1 MAIIDPRTG
10 EPIAD
15 ANPQAGDSAAPASDA
30 LDQNQ
35 NQDPGQDPIVEAN
48 AGNIQQLL
56 EMSMQ
61 VPVVLDCW
69 APWCE
74 PCKNLMPVMEKL
86 AREYSGAF
94 ILATLNID
102 ENPEIAGQLGVR
114 SVPDVKLI
122 SQGGLVDQ
130 FQGALPEKQIR
141 EWLGK
146 YFPPPAEASLTPEE
160 EAAAAFEAGDYAAA
174 LAIYKELVAQWP
186 EHTDYQ
192 VEMARTLAASKQAED
207 ALALLDNL
215 PPEVRDA
222 APARGVRAS
231 IEFAKEAPSAE
242 EVAALGERD
251 DSEASFKRAMR
262 QVADGQYESGLEALL
277 ALMKQD
283 RAYGD
288 DAARKTLL
296 RVFDALGAD
305 HPLTVSYRRRLF
317 ALLY

>member
-15 ANPQAGDSAAPASDA
+15 ASPQASDTAAPMPDA
-30 LDQNQ
+30 QGQ
-35 NQDPGQDPIVEAN
+35 NQDPVVEAN

-61 VPVVLDCW
+61 VPVLLDCW

-86 AREYSGAF
+86 AREYNGAF

-102 ENPEIAGQLGVR
+102 ENPQIAEQLGVR

-141 EWLGK
+141 EWLAK
-146 YFPPPAEASLTPEE
+146 YFPPPAEAPLSPEE
-160 EAAAAFEAGDYAAA
+160 EAAAAFEAGDYPAA
-174 LAIYKELVAQWP
+174 LAIYQELVAQWP

-192 VEMARTLAASKQAED
+192 VEMARVLAASEQADD
-207 ALALLDNL
+207 ALAVLDNL

-231 IEFAKEAPSAE
+231 IEFAEEAPSAE
-242 EVAALGERD
+242 EIAALGERD
-251 DSEASFKRAMR
+251 DSEACYQRAMR
-262 QVADGQYESGLEALL
+262 QVADGQYEDGLEALL
-277 ALMKQD
+277 TLMKQD
-283 RAYGD
+283 RAYQD
-288 DAARKTLL
+288 DIARKTLL

-305 HPLTVSYRRRLF
+305 HPLTVSYRRKLF

>member
-10 EPIAD
+10 QPIAD
-15 ANPQAGDSAAPASDA
+15 ATPQPSAPASPSA
-30 LDQNQ
+30 TQNPEQ
-35 NQDPGQDPIVEAN
+35 APDPVVEAN

-86 AREYSGAF
+86 AREYNGAF
-94 ILATLNID
+94 ILAKLNID
-102 ENPEIAGQLGVR
+102 ENQEIADQLGVR
-114 SVPDVKLI
+114 SVPDIKLI

-141 EWLGK
+141 EWLSK
-146 YFPPPAEASLTPEE
+146 YFPAPAEAPLSPEE
-160 EAAAAFEAGDYAAA
+160 QAAAAFEAGDTATA
-174 LAIYKELVAQWP
+174 LTMYQELVSQWP

-192 VEMARTLAASKQAED
+192 IEMARVLAVSGQADD
-207 ALALLDNL
+207 ALAMLDNL
-215 PPEVRDA
+215 PPEVRDD

-231 IEFAKEAPSAE
+231 IEFADEALPAE
-242 EVAALGERD
+242 EIAALGERD
-251 DSEASFKRAMR
+251 DSEACYQRAMR
-262 QVADGQYESGLEALL
+262 RVADGQYEEGLEALL
-277 ALMKQD
+277 TLMKKD
-283 RAYGD
+283 RAYED
-288 DAARKTLL
+288 DIARKTLL

-305 HPLTVSYRRRLF
+305 HPLTVSYRRKLF

>member
-10 EPIAD
+10 QPIAD
-15 ANPQAGDSAAPASDA
+15 ASPKPSAATAPAADP
-30 LDQNQ
+30 QNPEQ
-35 NQDPGQDPIVEAN
+35 APDPVVEAN
-48 AGNIQQLL
+48 ASNIQQLL

-86 AREYSGAF
+86 AREYNGAF
-94 ILATLNID
+94 ILAKLNID
-102 ENPEIAGQLGVR
+102 ENQEIADQLGVR
-114 SVPDVKLI
+114 SVPDIKLI

-146 YFPPPAEASLTPEE
+146 YFPAPAEAPLSPEE
-160 EAAAAFEAGDYAAA
+160 QAAAAFEAGDTATA
-174 LAIYKELVAQWP
+174 LTLYQELVSQWP

-192 VEMARTLAASKQAED
+192 IEMARVLAASGQADD
-207 ALALLDNL
+207 ALTILDNL
-215 PPEVRDA
+215 PPEVRDD

-231 IEFAKEAPSAE
+231 IEFADEALPAE
-242 EVAALGERD
+242 EIAALGGRD
-251 DSEASFKRAMR
+251 DSEACYQRAMR
-262 QVADGQYESGLEALL
+262 QVADGQYEAGLEALL
-277 ALMKQD
+277 TLMKKD
-283 RAYGD
+283 RAYED
-288 DAARKTLL
+288 DIARKTLL

-305 HPLTVSYRRRLF
+305 HPLTVSYRRKLF

>member
-10 EPIAD
+10 QPIAD
-15 ANPQAGDSAAPASDA
+15 ANPQAGAAAAPTTDP
-30 LDQNQ
+30 QNPEQ
-35 NQDPGQDPIVEAN
+35 APDPVVEAT

-86 AREYSGAF
+86 AREYNGAF
-94 ILATLNID
+94 ILAKLNID
-102 ENPEIAGQLGVR
+102 ENPEIAEQLGVR

-146 YFPPPAEASLTPEE
+146 YFPAPAEAQLSPEE
-160 EAAAAFEAGDYAAA
+160 EAAAAFEAGDTATA
-174 LAIYKELVAQWP
+174 LTMYQELVSQWP
-186 EHTDYQ
+186 EQTDYQ
-192 VEMARTLAASKQAED
+192 IEMARVLAASGQADD
-207 ALALLDNL
+207 ALAVLDNL

-231 IEFAKEAPSAE
+231 IEFADEALPAE
-242 EVAALGERD
+242 EIAALGERD
-251 DSEASFKRAMR
+251 DSDACYQRAMR
-262 QVADGQYESGLEALL
+262 QVADGQYEDGLEALL
-277 ALMKQD
+277 TLMKQD
-283 RAYGD
+283 RTYQD
-288 DAARKTLL
+288 DIARKTLL

-305 HPLTVSYRRRLF
+305 HPLTVSYRRKLF